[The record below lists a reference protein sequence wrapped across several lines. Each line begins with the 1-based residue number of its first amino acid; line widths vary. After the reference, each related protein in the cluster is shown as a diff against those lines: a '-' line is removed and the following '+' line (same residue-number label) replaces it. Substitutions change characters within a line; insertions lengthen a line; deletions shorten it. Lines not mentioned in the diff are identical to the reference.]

1 MTLSERIFDG
11 IPVSPGIAI
20 GKCHLVNRDALVS
33 VEPQDIQSSEIEREV
48 ERFRAAVE
56 LSREQLERIRK
67 HVADTIDEKHAEIY
81 FAQSMFLEDAELV
94 DRTIADIR
102 AQCRNAEFVFHERIS
117 EYSKVLSRI
126 DDPLF
131 RARDAD
137 VLDIANRVIKNLL
150 NPHAESHA
158 GYAPDTVLLAHD
170 LAPSETTP
178 LIKDKVVAFVLE
190 KGGPTSHTAI
200 MAKALEIPA
209 VVGVENVTVH
219 AEEGC
224 SVIVDGL
231 TGRVVLNPSPETL
244 RRHLEARRDYIEYE
258 RELEQ
263 LRDQPA
269 ETLDGYSIALRANLE
284 LPEEVEHV
292 HEHGARGIGLFR
304 TEFLFLSRSTPP
316 TEDEQFAIYRQVAEQ
331 AKPSSVV
338 LRTIDIGGDKFFSQ
352 VEISRELNPFMGQ
365 RAIRLCLQ
373 HPELFRVQLRAMLRA
388 SAFGRLRILIP
399 MISGMEEFLEVKRH
413 IKQLKSDLRR
423 RKIPFDP
430 KVEVGAMIEVP
441 SAAVIADMLARE
453 ADFFSIGT
461 NDLIQY
467 SMAVDRGN
475 EKVAYLYEP
484 LHPAILRLIR
494 SVIAAGHENGIPV
507 CVCGE
512 MAADPMVAIIL
523 IGMGIDELS
532 MSSVSV
538 PSVKKVIRSIHLT
551 EAKVLVEE
559 ILGQSTI
566 EGVKRLVERRL
577 RSYVKQNK
585 IHRRHLREALHTPGA
600 ETADE

>member
-1 MTLSERIFDG
+1 
-11 IPVSPGIAI
+11 
-20 GKCHLVNRDALVS
+20 
-33 VEPQDIQSSEIEREV
+33 
-48 ERFRAAVE
+48 
-56 LSREQLERIRK
+56 
-67 HVADTIDEKHAEIY
+67 
-81 FAQSMFLEDAELV
+81 
-94 DRTIADIR
+94 
-102 AQCRNAEFVFHERIS
+102 
-117 EYSKVLSRI
+117 
-126 DDPLF
+126 
-131 RARDAD
+131 
-137 VLDIANRVIKNLL
+137 
-150 NPHAESHA
+150 
-158 GYAPDTVLLAHD
+158 
-170 LAPSETTP
+170 
-178 LIKDKVVAFVLE
+178 
-190 KGGPTSHTAI
+190 
-200 MAKALEIPA
+200 
-209 VVGVENVTVH
+209 
-219 AEEGC
+219 
-224 SVIVDGL
+224 
-231 TGRVVLNPSPETL
+231 
-244 RRHLEARRDYIEYE
+244 
-258 RELEQ
+258 
-263 LRDQPA
+263 
-269 ETLDGYSIALRANLE
+269 
-284 LPEEVEHV
+284 
-292 HEHGARGIGLFR
+292 
-304 TEFLFLSRSTPP
+304 
-316 TEDEQFAIYRQVAEQ
+316 
-331 AKPSSVV
+331 
-338 LRTIDIGGDKFFSQ
+338 
-352 VEISRELNPFMGQ
+352 
-365 RAIRLCLQ
+365 
-373 HPELFRVQLRAMLRA
+373 
-388 SAFGRLRILIP
+388 
-399 MISGMEEFLEVKRH
+399 
-413 IKQLKSDLRR
+413 
-423 RKIPFDP
+423 
-430 KVEVGAMIEVP
+430 MIEVP